1 MRMAAAT
8 LAAPAAGSSSLRLD
22 NRGPSSL
29 NLGELWAHRELLYFL
44 AWRDIK
50 VRYKQTVL
58 GLAWAV
64 LQPLAM
70 MLLFSFFFGRLAHV
84 PSDGVPY
91 PAFAY
96 SGLALW
102 LYFAAAVGRGSNC
115 LIENSPLLT
124 KVYFPR
130 LLVPAAS
137 VLFGLPDLAM
147 ASILALALLAFFG
160 IGPTAAL
167 LLVIPFALLATVVA
181 FGVSVWLAALNVRYR
196 DVRYVVPVLIQLWMF
211 VSPVAYSS
219 SLVPARW
226 QFVYGLNPMAGAVD
240 GFRWAVLGGAPTSLS
255 LIAASAIMAV
265 AVLAS
270 GVWFFARVEGTFGDV
285 I

>member
-1 MRMAAAT
+1 MPISEILIFWTGAVPHVTRLGLRTVESGERPIAPHIPGRSPDPITTDAELTMSPPGGDPTHMRMAAAT

-115 LIENSPLLT
+115 LLENSPLLT

-211 VSPVAYSS
+211 VSPV
-219 SLVPARW
+219 
-226 QFVYGLNPMAGAVD
+226 
-240 GFRWAVLGGAPTSLS
+240 
-255 LIAASAIMAV
+255 
-265 AVLAS
+265 
-270 GVWFFARVEGTFGDV
+270 
-285 I
+285 